1 MHPSRPQQL
10 YNRQQIQQFDNVKYL
25 TSYNYEPEITIKL
38 KDDNSVFIIAYKDFT
53 DITIG
58 NDETIKLEKIE
69 DVFNYIDFDSIV
81 EIEGDIDFEF
91 PVKVQ
96 SIVHNGDLWID
107 PVSPKQAINKYK
119 KTNNLFRNISLF
131 CMLITF
137 PYFIITILNR
147 ESFDKSVIIAC
158 SGAGI
163 SVVLLMIILTIFD
176 IKRNKLLKKYYG
188 TVSEEDKSIAIEL
201 LDKIKVVDNNEYDF
215 FDLFHYDI
223 DDLMVKQS
231 LELLIKGKKVYIG
244 VYDPIKIIE
253 QEIKNNNDNK
263 YNDIEFNNYIFE
275 LVKLL
280 ERNLCDIQR

>member
-1 MHPSRPQQL
+1 MK
-10 YNRQQIQQFDNVKYL
+10 YNKDLFIDNVKYL

-107 PVSPKQAINKYK
+107 PVSPKQAISKYK
-119 KTNNLFRNISLF
+119 KQIAVFSITY
-131 CMLITF
+131 LIGILLVF
-137 PYFIITILNR
+137 AYFLITILNC
-147 ESFDKSVIIAC
+147 ETFDTSAIIAC
-158 SGAGI
+158 SVFGGSIGI
-163 SVVLLMIILTIFD
+163 IMIFFSIFD
-176 IKRNKLLKKYYG
+176 IRRSKLLKKYYG
-188 TVSEEDKSIAIEL
+188 TVSEEDKAIAKGL
-201 LDKIKVVDNNEYDF
+201 LENIKIVDNNEYDF
-215 FDLFHYDI
+215 FHLFHYDTN
-223 DDLMVKQS
+223 DLMVKQS
-231 LELLIKGKKVYIG
+231 LKLLIKGKKVYIG
-244 VYDPIKIIE
+244 AYDPIKTIE
-253 QEIKNNNDNK
+253 QELLTNNADNK
-263 YNDIEFNNYIFE
+263 YTDTEFNEYVLE

-280 ERNLCDIQR
+280 ERNLCDI

>member
-1 MHPSRPQQL
+1 M
-10 YNRQQIQQFDNVKYL
+10 
-25 TSYNYEPEITIKL
+25 
-38 KDDNSVFIIAYKDFT
+38 
-53 DITIG
+53 
-58 NDETIKLEKIE
+58 
-69 DVFNYIDFDSIV
+69 
-81 EIEGDIDFEF
+81 
-91 PVKVQ
+91 KVQ

-119 KTNNLFRNISLF
+119 KTNNLFRDISLF
-131 CMLITF
+131 CILITF

-201 LDKIKVVDNNEYDF
+201 LDKIKVVDNNDYDF
-215 FDLFHYDI
+215 FDLFHYDT
-223 DDLMVKQS
+223 DDLMIEQS
-231 LELLIKGKKVYIG
+231 LKLLINGKKVYIG
-244 VYDPIKIIE
+244 VYDSIKIIE
-253 QEIKNNNDNK
+253 QEIINNNADNK

-280 ERNLCDIQR
+280 ERNLCDI

>member
-1 MHPSRPQQL
+1 MK
-10 YNRQQIQQFDNVKYL
+10 YNKDLFIDNVKYL

-201 LDKIKVVDNNEYDF
+201 LDKIKVVDNNDYDF
-215 FDLFHYDI
+215 FYLLHCDT
-223 DDLMVKQS
+223 DDLMIEQS
-231 LELLIKGKKVYIG
+231 LKLLINGKKVYIG
-244 VYDPIKIIE
+244 IYDPIKITE
-253 QEIKNNNDNK
+253 QEIINNNADNK

-280 ERNLCDIQR
+280 ERNLCDI

>member
-1 MHPSRPQQL
+1 MK
-10 YNRQQIQQFDNVKYL
+10 YNKDLFIDNVKYL

-107 PVSPKQAINKYK
+107 PVSPKQAISKYK
-119 KTNNLFRNISLF
+119 KQIAVFSITY
-131 CMLITF
+131 LIGILLVF
-137 PYFIITILNR
+137 AYFLITILNC
-147 ESFDKSVIIAC
+147 ETFDTSAIIAC
-158 SGAGI
+158 SVFGGSIGI
-163 SVVLLMIILTIFD
+163 IMIFFSIFD
-176 IKRNKLLKKYYG
+176 IRRSKLLKKYYG
-188 TVSEEDKSIAIEL
+188 TVSEEDKAIAKGL
-201 LDKIKVVDNNEYDF
+201 LENIKIVDNNEYDF
-215 FDLFHYDI
+215 FDLFHYDT

-231 LELLIKGKKVYIG
+231 LKLLIKGKKVYIG
-244 VYDPIKIIE
+244 AYDPIKTIE
-253 QEIKNNNDNK
+253 QELLTNNADNK
-263 YNDIEFNNYIFE
+263 YTDTEFNEYVLE

-280 ERNLCDIQR
+280 ERNLCDI